1 MSSFRSSSTQQI
13 GNLDNSRGLVNT
25 STRPTTQKGRKKVAN
40 TDNKGQQMI
49 KAAKSLI
56 NTSSDPQIVEVMRS
70 VTTDASPDQL
80 ADEYRQLLID
90 TEQSA
95 EQAA

>member
-1 MSSFRSSSTQQI
+1 
-13 GNLDNSRGLVNT
+13 
-25 STRPTTQKGRKKVAN
+25 
-40 TDNKGQQMI
+40 MI

>member
-1 MSSFRSSSTQQI
+1 M
-13 GNLDNSRGLVNT
+13 
-25 STRPTTQKGRKKVAN
+25 AN